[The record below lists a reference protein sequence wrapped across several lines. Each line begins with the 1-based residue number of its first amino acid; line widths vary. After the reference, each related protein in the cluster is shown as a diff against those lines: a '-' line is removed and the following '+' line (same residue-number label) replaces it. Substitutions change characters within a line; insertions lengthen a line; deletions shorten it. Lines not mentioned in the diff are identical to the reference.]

1 MSRFL
6 SCRTFATITVL
17 YLVFSFAV
25 YLSAAFT
32 VAAGIVYLFVVA
44 PFYLG
49 CIAYISS
56 LARQKNRSKL
66 TFDLL
71 PFRLSLLSQIG
82 LMLTSPADCRGFK
95 QGSACYS
102 FVQTHWP
109 NQDFVDSIHWGWV
122 ELLFP
127 VLLIFHIVCIL
138 YFLRSIRF
146 RST

>member
-1 MSRFL
+1 MSRSL
-6 SCRTFATITVL
+6 SFRTFTTIAVL
-17 YLVFSFAV
+17 YLAFSVAV
-25 YLSAAFT
+25 YLISSFT
-32 VAAGIVYLFVVA
+32 IAGWIAYAFVVA

-56 LARQKNRSKL
+56 LARQKHRSKL

-127 VLLIFHIVCIL
+127 VFLILHIVCIL